1 MSGKKAHRVLLGFEV
16 GTGEPVEIPL
26 HHTIV
31 TGTTQLSGKTTTLEG
46 LITRSGL
53 KAVAFRT
60 KRGESGFAAAEVHA
74 HAPYFRERADWQYV
88 QSLLEATMRERLK
101 FERSWIIR
109 AAKGARTLRDVYD
122 NVSTELEKS
131 RGLAE
136 SVYTN
141 LKAYLEI
148 VLPELEAVKFATSLD
163 LKAGLNVIDLVGLR
177 QEVQAL
183 VIASTLEAI
192 HADER
197 GTISVVPEAW
207 KFLPEGRNTPVRVV
221 IESLARE
228 GAAIGNYVWLDSQ
241 DITGVDKGVLK
252 NFDVWILGRQ
262 REMNEV
268 ERALKQIPLPARA
281 RPKPEDVATLP
292 VGHFIACYGDEVR
305 RVYVQP
311 AWLPTEA
318 AQRVAKTGRVDA
330 AGLYK
335 PEQPQQ
341 EPEPM
346 HDAERAKLEKRLAD
360 LEASNK
366 RLEEDNRRLRHP
378 PGDGYREVATV
389 SKAPLPPPP
398 LRGAGKKANV
408 GPIDVDL
415 VEREVRIEVS
425 TEPRSFTSSSVRG
438 KAIIVLIED
447 LKNAPSTEGE
457 IADAMRERGWN
468 YGHSTM
474 APELAKAVRD
484 GDLVKDDGRPARYR
498 LPGNLRVVVNGR
510 AK

>member
-1 MSGKKAHRVLLGFEV
+1 MSAKKANRVLLGFEV

-148 VLPELEAVKFATSLD
+148 VLPELEAIKFAPSLD

-292 VGHFIACYGDEVR
+292 VGHFIACYGDQVR

-341 EPEPM
+341 EPETM

-360 LEASNK
+360 ADATNK
-366 RLEEDNRRLRHP
+366 RLEDELRRMRSHANEKP
-378 PGDGYREVATV
+378 
-389 SKAPLPPPP
+389 APRSAPTSPPPP
-398 LRGAGKKANV
+398 PQPRSGKVNV
-408 GPIDVDL
+408 GPVDIDL

-425 TEPRSFTSSSVRG
+425 SEPRSFTSSSVRG
-438 KAIIVLIED
+438 KAVIVLIED
-447 LKNAPSTEGE
+447 LKNAPSTESE

-468 YGHSTM
+468 YGHGTM
-474 APELAKAVRD
+474 APELAKAVKD
-484 GDLVKDDGRPARYR
+484 GDLVRDDSNRPARFR
-498 LPGNLRVVVNGR
+498 LPGNLRITVNGKG